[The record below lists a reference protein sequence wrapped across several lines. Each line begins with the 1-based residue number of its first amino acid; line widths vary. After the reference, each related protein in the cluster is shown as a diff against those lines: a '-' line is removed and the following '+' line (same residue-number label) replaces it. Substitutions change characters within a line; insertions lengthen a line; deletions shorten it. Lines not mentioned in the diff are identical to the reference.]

1 MSDWNKNAME
11 YGELANSTISSEEE
25 IQVLKGE
32 VKKLKKKI
40 KKLESDNEPDIQKEL
55 DFWDRHN
62 GKLLT
67 E

>member
-1 MSDWNKNAME
+1 MSSNGWNKNAME
-11 YGELANSTISSEEE
+11 YGEGHSPQDE
-25 IQVLKGE
+25 IKDLKQK
-32 VKKLKKKI
+32 VKKLEKKV